1 MTRSFSEQT
10 IQIIQNE
17 LFASTIKSLWMS
29 TKQDYQTEVN
39 VLFVNY
45 PSKIVNDALVLSTG
59 PQDKKMQNL
68 KTFISF
74 YQKPQST
81 TSLYFLY

>member
-1 MTRSFSEQT
+1 
-10 IQIIQNE
+10 
-17 LFASTIKSLWMS
+17 MS

-45 PSKIVNDALVLSTG
+45 PSKIVNDTLVLSTG

>member
-1 MTRSFSEQT
+1 
-10 IQIIQNE
+10 
-17 LFASTIKSLWMS
+17 MS

-45 PSKIVNDALVLSTG
+45 PSKIVNDTLVLSTG
-59 PQDKKMQNL
+59 PQYKKMQNL